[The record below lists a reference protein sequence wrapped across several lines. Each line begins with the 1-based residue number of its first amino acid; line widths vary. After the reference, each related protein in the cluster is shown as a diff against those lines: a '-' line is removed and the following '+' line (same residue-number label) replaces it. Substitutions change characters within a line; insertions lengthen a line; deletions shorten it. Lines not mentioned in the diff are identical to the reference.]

1 MSGRERVKHRIHLG
15 AASVV
20 VLGGAHQKAAY
31 PRFFFF
37 LDLDPFVQ
45 GGSIRIRSIS
55 DRIRN
60 PCFELPRVR
69 ELITAKFRY
78 SCYKKSHILVIFF

>member
-20 VLGGAHQKAAY
+20 VLGGAHQKSAY
-31 PRFFFF
+31 PRFFSQ
-37 LDLDPFVQ
+37 DLDPFVQ

-55 DRIRN
+55 DRIRT
-60 PCFELPRVR
+60 PYFELPRVR

-78 SCYKKSHILVIFF
+78 SCYKKSHVLVTLF